1 MTITYCLEKVNSREH
16 YNMQSVL
23 RKTYFSKILRKTFS
37 KFRSS
42 MERYLDLT
50 VANND

>member
-23 RKTYFSKILRKTFS
+23 RKTYFKSITKNVFKIPI
-37 KFRSS
+37 
-42 MERYLDLT
+42 
-50 VANND
+50 